1 MNEKMKS
8 LNLQTKT
15 NDVDEKGIVTVAVNG
30 IGIEDSQHDISMPG
44 SFDETLKS
52 DIGRMRWFL
61 NHRQDLLL
69 GVPLEGREENGN
81 LVMRGQINLEKQI
94 GRDTLADYKLFAE
107 HGRTLEHSIGV
118 KAVQRDTADKR
129 KVLKWFM
136 GEYSTLTN
144 WGSNPQTFLVNI
156 KSATPD
162 QVRDAVDF
170 IRLAFKERGY
180 TDERLKNYDMELN
193 LLLKSL
199 EGGTIVACPHCGMQ
213 FDYDAEPE
221 HTFSQEV
228 IDTASG
234 VMRWI
239 TEGIVRQEMQK
250 LTPEIRAGV
259 LDLLDSFKGK
269 SEDLTT
275 KSITELLNYV
285 RCPHCCS
292 RVYRTNN
299 IMQVPIEKSTDG
311 NDKKPEDEEKKPA
324 ENKKPENKKPED
336 KRPEADEKPEDKEPE
351 KKKSADEFWAAL
363 NKSFNQ

>member
-1 MNEKMKS
+1 MSEKMKS
-8 LNLQTKT
+8 LNLQTKA

-44 SFDETLKS
+44 SFDETLKR
-52 DIGRMRWFL
+52 DINRMRWFL

-69 GVPLEGREENGN
+69 GVPLEGKEEGGN
-81 LVMRGQINLEKQI
+81 LVMRGQINLDKEI

-118 KAVQRDTADKR
+118 KAIQRDTADKR

-156 KSATPD
+156 KSATPE

-170 IRLAFKERGY
+170 VRLAFKERGY

-199 EGGTIVACPHCGMQ
+199 EGGTIVACPQCGMQ
-213 FDYDAEPE
+213 FDYDSEPE

-228 IDTASG
+228 IDTASEVLG
-234 VMRWI
+234 WI
-239 TEGIVRQEMQK
+239 THGIVRQEMQK

-259 LDLLDSFKGK
+259 LALLDSFKGK
-269 SEDLTT
+269 SDDLCT
-275 KSITELLNYV
+275 KSITELLHYV
-285 RCPHCCS
+285 RCPHCYA
-292 RVYRTNN
+292 RVYRNNN
-299 IMQVPIEKSTDG
+299 IMQAPIEKATDDA
-311 NDKKPEDEEKKPA
+311 DKKPEDEEKKPA
-324 ENKKPENKKPED
+324 DDKKPESDKKPED
-336 KRPEADEKPEDKEPE
+336 NEPE
-351 KKKSADEFWAAL
+351 KKKSADDFWSKL
-363 NKSFNQ
+363 NDSFNQ

>member
-52 DIGRMRWFL
+52 DIERMRWFL

-69 GVPLEGREENGN
+69 GVPLEGKEQDGN

-118 KAVQRDTADKR
+118 KAIQRDTADKR

-180 TDERLKNYDMELN
+180 SDERLKNYDMELD

-228 IDTASG
+228 IDNAAS
-234 VMRWI
+234 MLRWI

-275 KSITELLNYV
+275 KSITELLHYV

-299 IMQVPIEKSTDG
+299 IMQAPIEKSDSG
-311 NDKKPEDEEKKPA
+311 KKPDEDESKKPEDEKKPDDKKPA
-324 ENKKPENKKPED
+324 NKKPEGE
-336 KRPEADEKPEDKEPE
+336 EKPEDKESE
-351 KKKSADEFWAAL
+351 KKKSSDDFWSTL
-363 NKSFNQ
+363 NNSF

>member
-1 MNEKMKS
+1 
-8 LNLQTKT
+8 
-15 NDVDEKGIVTVAVNG
+15 
-30 IGIEDSQHDISMPG
+30 
-44 SFDETLKS
+44 
-52 DIGRMRWFL
+52 
-61 NHRQDLLL
+61 
-69 GVPLEGREENGN
+69 
-81 LVMRGQINLEKQI
+81 
-94 GRDTLADYKLFAE
+94 
-107 HGRTLEHSIGV
+107 
-118 KAVQRDTADKR
+118 
-129 KVLKWFM
+129 
-136 GEYSTLTN
+136 
-144 WGSNPQTFLVNI
+144 
-156 KSATPD
+156 
-162 QVRDAVDF
+162 
-170 IRLAFKERGY
+170 
-180 TDERLKNYDMELN
+180 MELN

-228 IDTASG
+228 IDTASR

-324 ENKKPENKKPED
+324 ENKKPEDKKPED
-336 KRPEADEKPEDKEPE
+336 KSPEADEKPEDKEPE
-351 KKKSADEFWAAL
+351 KKKSADDFWAAL
-363 NKSFNQ
+363 NKSFNR